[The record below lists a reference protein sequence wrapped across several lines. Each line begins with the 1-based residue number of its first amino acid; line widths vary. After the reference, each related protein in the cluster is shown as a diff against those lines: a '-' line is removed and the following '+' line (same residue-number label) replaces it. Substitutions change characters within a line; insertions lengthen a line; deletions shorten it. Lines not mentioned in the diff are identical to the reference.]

1 MQKQGV
7 KLIFPT
13 DDQIADFKRI
23 SKSAMNNQAGKTFSV
38 KVKSDVM
45 RHLEEYRKSKN

>member
-13 DDQIADFKRI
+13 DEQIEDFKRI
-23 SKSAMNNQAGKTFSV
+23 SRSAMNNQVGKTFSA

-45 RHLEEYRKSKN
+45 RNLEEYRKSKN